1 MRIDNSATNAQ
12 MQADMKLK
20 AKEKTLQAHIE
31 NALADR
37 SMGRMSQP
45 MLTNSDAISA
55 SQGTE
60 PDEG

>member
-12 MQADMKLK
+12 LQADMKLK
-20 AKEKTLQAHIE
+20 AKEKTMQAHIE

-37 SMGRMSQP
+37 SVNRMSQP
-45 MLTNSDAISA
+45 IQANSDAISA